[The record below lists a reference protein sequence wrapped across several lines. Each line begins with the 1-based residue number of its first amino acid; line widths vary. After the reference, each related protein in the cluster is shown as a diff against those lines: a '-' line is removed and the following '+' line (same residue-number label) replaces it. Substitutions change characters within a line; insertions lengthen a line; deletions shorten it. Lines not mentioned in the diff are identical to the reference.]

1 MREGGY
7 RSAGRVVINGGEG
20 VGISAPRVS
29 VATQAMEVT
38 AVSLVQRV
46 QSALLAVTDRVV
58 VLRDGRVV
66 ADATHTELMTD
77 DTDYRRVVTG

>member
-1 MREGGY
+1 MK
-7 RSAGRVVINGGEG
+7 
-20 VGISAPRVS
+20 APS
-29 VATQAMEVT
+29 FLGLSPTT
-38 AVSLVQRV
+38 AVDAVTETEIAARLREHRTGRTTVLLTTSP
-46 QSALLAVTDRVV
+46 ALLAVTDRVV